1 MKTLIRGAGG
11 GGGKSGGSSHTH
23 YEAPDS
29 LQSIEYARV
38 IDVIGEGP
46 IKGLVNGMQSIYLN
60 DTPVQNDDGSFN
72 FLNSSFAFRSGTAT
86 QSPVPGF
93 PAAESDTTVS
103 TQVYNGTPVVRHI
116 SDANVN
122 ACRVTV
128 GIPALYTQDTT
139 NGDIY
144 GTSVEVAID
153 VNTNGGGWV
162 TVIDDTISGKA
173 TARYQRSYR
182 IPLTSAGP
190 WDIRV
195 RRVTADAAN
204 SATVNQTWWDTLT
217 EITDYQLSYPN
228 TAYMGINIDAMQ
240 FSSIPTR
247 KYLVDLMMIQVPSN
261 YDPVART
268 YTGMWDGTFVVA
280 WSNNPAWVLWDM
292 LTNTR
297 YGLGKHI
304 PASLTDKWALYA
316 IAQYCDGMVPDGF
329 GGCEPRYTLNC
340 WINSASAAYDVLQ
353 SIVGNFRG
361 MLYASGGMLSPVAD
375 MPGSPKA
382 LYTAANVID
391 GVFEY
396 QGSPRS
402 QRHSVVNVT
411 WQNPD
416 NMYQDEV
423 ESVPDATLIQRY
435 GVRKLEIKAF
445 GCTSRGQA
453 HRMGQWALF
462 SEQYDTLV
470 TFKTGL
476 DKTATIKPGDIIEIS
491 DPNRAG
497 VRVAGRV
504 AAATTTHIDLDAPV
518 TLVAGVSYTIKVLT
532 PDGAW
537 NEVGIMPASGS
548 VTGVDLVTPLP
559 AAPLVNAVWAIA
571 NPALSTMQ
579 ARVVSIKEA
588 AKNSFEVIALQYV
601 ASKYD
606 AIELGLSLS
615 VPTTSSLNA
624 IPAAPT
630 GLAMTESLYQD
641 AVSVK
646 SKATWSWIPPDGA
659 RQYYVQW
666 RRGSDNWTSST
677 VSTALFE
684 VSDTS
689 PGIYQIKVS
698 AENTLGQ
705 RGPSTSLSTEVY
717 GLTGNPSDLTGLDM
731 QALNGFALLSWDQAS
746 DLDVRVGGSI
756 RIKHSPLTSGATWA
770 NSTDIGPAVPGSA
783 TQVHLPLLQ
792 GTYLAK
798 PVDSSGVEALDAAM
812 IITTAPSVVNMNVVQ
827 AIDESTWLG
836 AKSGVA
842 AVDGILKLDS
852 AGNVDDWPSSDDIPD
867 WDSGLGV
874 ASSGVYSFAQM
885 SDVGSVQTC
894 RISSLFHTLS
904 LAVNDQ
910 TDAWV
915 DTDSRRSWD
924 GADDSDTAAELQ
936 ISTSQVDPALNQ
948 WSAWSALRVGDYSA
962 RAFRFQMVLNS
973 YEPYH
978 SIIVDQLSVTVD
990 MPDRTVSISNIAV
1003 PATGTTISFSPPFM
1017 ATPTIGVTGQGLQ
1030 PGENISITA
1039 RSSAGFFVSIQNAS
1053 GVGVARNIDVIAKGY
1068 GGI

>member
-1 MKTLIRGAGG
+1 MTQTLIRGAG

-60 DTPVQNDDGSFN
+60 NTPVQNADGTFN

-86 QSPVPGF
+86 QLPVPGF
-93 PAAESDTTVS
+93 PAAESDVSVS
-103 TQVYNGTPVVRHI
+103 TQIYNGTPVIRHI
-116 SDANVN
+116 SDTNVN

-128 GIPALYTQDTT
+128 GIPALYTQDTS

-144 GTSVEVAID
+144 GTAVEVAID

-162 TVIDDTISGKA
+162 QVIDDTISGKA

-182 IPLTSAGP
+182 IPLTGSGP

-240 FSSIPTR
+240 FSSIPSR
-247 KYLVDLMMIQVPSN
+247 KYLVDLMMIQIPSN
-261 YDPVART
+261 YDPIART
-268 YTGMWDGTFVVA
+268 YSGTWDGTFVVA

-297 YGLGKHI
+297 YGLGKFI
-304 PASLTDKWALYA
+304 PPSLTDKWALYT

-329 GGCEPRYTLNC
+329 GGYEPRYTLNC
-340 WINSASAAYDVLQ
+340 WINSASSAYDVLQ

-375 MPGSPKA
+375 MPASPKA

-396 QGSPRS
+396 QGAPRS

-423 ESVPDATLIQRY
+423 ESVQDATLIQRY
-435 GVRKLEIKAF
+435 GVRKLEIRAF

-453 HRMGQWALF
+453 HRMGLWALF

-504 AAATTTHIDLDAPV
+504 AGATTTHIDLDAPV
-518 TLVAGVSYTIKVLT
+518 TLSVGVSYTIKVLT

-579 ARVVSIKEA
+579 ARIVSIKES
-588 AKNSFEVIALQYV
+588 AKNIFEVVALQYV
-601 ASKYD
+601 ASKYN

-615 VPTTSSLNA
+615 VPATSALNA

-630 GLAMTESLYQD
+630 GLAMTEALYQD
-641 AVSVK
+641 TVSVK
-646 SKATWSWIPPDGA
+646 SKAIWSWIPPDGA
-659 RQYYVQW
+659 KQYYVQW
-666 RRGSDNWTSST
+666 KRGNDNWTSAT
-677 VSTALFE
+677 ISTALFE
-684 VSDTS
+684 VDDTS
-689 PGIYQIKVS
+689 PGIYQIKVA
-698 AENTLGQ
+698 AENSLGM
-705 RGPSTSLSTEVY
+705 RGPSASLSTEAY

-731 QALNGFALLSWDQAS
+731 QALNGFALLSWDQAV

-798 PVDSSGVEALDAAM
+798 PVDSSGIESLGVAM
-812 IITTAPSVVNMNVVQ
+812 IVTTAPSVINMNVVQ
-827 AIDESTWLG
+827 TIDESAWLG
-836 AKSGVA
+836 AKSSVA
-842 AVDGILKLDS
+842 AVDGALKLDS
-852 AGNVDDWPSSDDIPD
+852 AGNVDDWVSADAIPD

-894 RISSLFHTLS
+894 RITSLLHTLS

-910 TDAWV
+910 TDAWT
-915 DTDSRRSWD
+915 DTDSRQSWD
-924 GADDSDTAAELQ
+924 GADDSDTSAELQ

-962 RAFRFQMVLNS
+962 RAFRFQLVLNS

-978 SIIVDQLSVTVD
+978 SIIVDQLSVAVD
-990 MPDRTVSISNIAV
+990 MPDRTVSMSNIAV
-1003 PATGTTISFSPPFM
+1003 PAVGMTVNFSPPFM